1 MNKNGELNNNS
12 REPSARYKKYF
23 QLIKSLFLQEYCLNC
38 YIFFSYFLYFL
49 SIMMNFEVFCIFDNK
64 SYDSARGSFG
74 WIWRSNAF
82 QTKFA
87 RVHQRKQKTKMIKI
101 LLPSIAAAFN
111 PCRKG
116 QKTLLYK
123 KFRMK
128 IK

>member
-1 MNKNGELNNNS
+1 MNNNS

-23 QLIKSLFLQEYCLNC
+23 QLIRSLFLKKYCLDG
-38 YIFFSYFLYFL
+38 YDFLFSYFLYFL

-82 QTKFA
+82 QTKFV
-87 RVHQRKQKTKMIKI
+87 RVHQRKQKKKMIKI

-116 QKTLLYK
+116 QKTIYNLNK
-123 KFRMK
+123 KIRMK
-128 IK
+128 IE